1 MILRTKKQRL
11 AEYTLQAQSIA
22 WRIEKSREAWSALA
36 GDAPQ
41 AALALDRGDKSAR
54 EWIEKLRGIGR
65 GANATFRSA
74 QVTREQLLR
83 IVESTTAEARERLAA
98 LVALREGMSEEEK
111 PRVRVAAERCAA
123 PDLRER
129 MVRVAFAPS
138 DDEVAEALDASLMNR
153 DASPVFRS
161 S

>member
-1 MILRTKKQRL
+1 
-11 AEYTLQAQSIA
+11 
-22 WRIEKSREAWSALA
+22 
-36 GDAPQ
+36 
-41 AALALDRGDKSAR
+41 
-54 EWIEKLRGIGR
+54 
-65 GANATFRSA
+65 
-74 QVTREQLLR
+74 
-83 IVESTTAEARERLAA
+83 
-98 LVALREGMSEEEK
+98 MSEEEK